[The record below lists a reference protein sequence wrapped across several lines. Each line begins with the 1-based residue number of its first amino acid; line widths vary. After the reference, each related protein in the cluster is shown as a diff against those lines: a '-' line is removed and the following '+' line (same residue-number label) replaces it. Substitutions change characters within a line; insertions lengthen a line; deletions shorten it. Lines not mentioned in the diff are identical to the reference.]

1 MVRNKALASLLPCML
16 PLLTQGEAK
25 PTGQSKVLDLVV
37 FPHERVIQVGMMT
50 DLHGWLGSGR
60 VAGLHGSSPALLF
73 SFGKWDT
80 ILASQRSIVR
90 IK

>member
-1 MVRNKALASLLPCML
+1 MYAT
-16 PLLTQGEAK
+16 LLTQGKAK

-60 VAGLHGSSPALLF
+60 VAGLQGPTTLVF
-73 SFGKWDT
+73 SFGKWDI
-80 ILASQRSIVR
+80 ILA
-90 IK
+90 